1 MASAAGEASEPS
13 VAQLR
18 RQAERSRT
26 ELTGTV
32 EELRTQVADTAS
44 HLKEAVAPATIKR
57 QVSEYVR
64 ESGENMVQTIQRRA
78 RENPLQTVA
87 IGAGLAYPMFNLV
100 RAIPAPLLL
109 IGAGLALSRSSTV
122 QQATNRAFEQVRDN
136 VSDAADAARSRF
148 EDARS
153 AAGAAL
159 DRASD
164 TLASAKDRV
173 ADTLSSASGMAADAA
188 AETAESGQDS
198 LSQIGTGVTD
208 MVSRTKDMV
217 ADTYNQSPLLIAGL
231 GLAVGALIASSLPA
245 TSAENR
251 MFGDSAERLRRRA
264 SEAAAEGLEAAKEAA
279 SDLVDAAG
287 QQGLSPEGLSSAAG
301 EITQKAKSV
310 AERAVKTA
318 LGETTTSQSSG
329 GTGNQPNIPTH
340 QPKI

>member
-1 MASAAGEASEPS
+1 MASAAGEPS

-18 RQAERSRT
+18 SQAERSRT

-44 HLKEAVAPATIKR
+44 HLKEAVAPSTIKR
-57 QVSEYVR
+57 QVSDYVR
-64 ESGENMVQTIQRRA
+64 ESGENMMQTLQRRA

-87 IGAGLAYPMFNLV
+87 IGAGLAYPVFNLM

-109 IGAGLALSRSSTV
+109 IGAGLALSRSSAV
-122 QQATNRAFEQVRDN
+122 QQATSRALEQVREN
-136 VSDAADAARSRF
+136 VSDAANKARSAY
-148 EDARS
+148 EDARDTAGS
-153 AAGAAL
+153 AL
-159 DRASD
+159 ERASD
-164 TLASAKDRV
+164 AVTSAKSRV
-173 ADTLSSASGMAADAA
+173 SDTLSSVSAKAAGTA
-188 AETAESGQDS
+188 AEAAENGHDS
-198 LSQIGTGVTD
+198 LSQAGSGVGEVVT
-208 MVSRTKDMV
+208 RTKDMV

-264 SEAAAEGLEAAKEAA
+264 SEAAAEGLESAKDVA

-287 QQGLSPEGLSSAAG
+287 EQGLSPEGLSSAAA
-301 EITQKAKSV
+301 EMTQKARSV

-318 LGETTTSQSSG
+318 LGDTPTPESG
-329 GTGNQPNIPTH
+329 GATN